1 MKENERKKKLFFTKK
16 KLFFTVDSIQ
26 GSSLSFVKQRCIC
39 IVFMFYVSEGEKKLN
54 LVDTET
60 FAPF

>member
-1 MKENERKKKLFFTKK
+1 MKENERKK

-39 IVFMFYVSEGEKKLN
+39 IVFMFYISEGEKKLN